1 MMKRR
6 FLVAIVAVMMM
17 TIAILGGVVYQQQ
30 QMIGSLEIQTQTM
43 TSRWREEFHRNNEL
57 SMENEELSA
66 NLKSTTDRKNELYQQ
81 LVVHR

>member
-1 MMKRR
+1 MKK
-6 FLVAIVAVMMM
+6 FMVMLSMVMTMAV
-17 TIAILGGVVYQQQ
+17 AILGGICYTQNQ
-30 QMIGSLEIQTQTM
+30 EIAVLKAKNEATFGKWQ
-43 TSRWREEFHRNNEL
+43 EEFHRNNEL